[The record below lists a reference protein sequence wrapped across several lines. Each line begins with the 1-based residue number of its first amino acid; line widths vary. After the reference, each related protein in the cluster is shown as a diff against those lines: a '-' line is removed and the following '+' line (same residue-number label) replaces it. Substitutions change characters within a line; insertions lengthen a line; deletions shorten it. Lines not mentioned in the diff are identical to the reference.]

1 MAAQP
6 WFFYYQVEG
15 GEDDWCAGSASD
27 REAIV
32 ARHQPRYC
40 TVLDVDT
47 NFDGDITRE
56 DQLKAHY
63 RGDLYID
70 IDVSKEMGGIETA
83 IQRVNA
89 VLDKYEKVGSKLSS
103 FRIFAS
109 GSKGFHIEIPRQSFI
124 PVENKAG
131 YSKLP
136 QIYKE
141 MVHLPELYVDS
152 IDARVYSSQRGRMWR
167 TTNVQRENGKY
178 KVQVSLAECRSLTVE
193 QYEEF
198 VTAPRPLLATAEPEY
213 CPGLGVAFLKAQEGV
228 DRRLKAVL
236 KAKLSPEQLA
246 RWKKKPPVELKRLLE
261 GHVKEGAGFHPIA
274 VQLAIAAT
282 SFGWTPEVLI
292 ERSQALIQN
301 HQGDGNRYDTPSKR
315 ERELIRMCH
324 YYEGGSGV
332 YYDFALAPIR
342 ALLEVPDE
350 DPDDE
355 PEAPAEEGDPGYS
368 ESDMYPDAADADDEE
383 DMMNPL
389 LTSGVKIRRN
399 GLYKTIEGNDTK
411 ASAIG
416 FDEVWMM
423 VDQSSGDITG
433 YQADMY
439 LDNKRRGKKIVTM
452 SNFTSRQSFQGFALS
467 HGGASVHLTDSQ
479 VVGMAEIFRQKA
491 MRSGKAISMLGREGM
506 DYIVQPDGSIHAVY
520 VSHEE
525 TFTSS
530 PGTEKKDYRLKL
542 AGRDC
547 VPLESDLMHAPSLE
561 GTEEERMFLDNLFRI
576 NKNDNV
582 GKLLGWFS
590 AAFYSQ
596 AIRIQRRQF
605 PLLHVYGTA
614 GAGKSQTC
622 MLMLN
627 MHYYRKQT
635 ELSMAT
641 ALTPHA
647 MKTRLAS
654 SASIPI
660 VWDEVKFHEMR
671 NETKNHITQYLRN
684 NYTAARTEMGVLRR
698 DTGVNSL
705 DIQVHINAAPLVFIG
720 ETMETETAIAER
732 YVSVALTKQERNG
745 DAGQK
750 AFNYCMRNRAIFAKV
765 GKTLVSDALV
775 LDMDEVYDEIEAN
788 EATVGA
794 LIPGRSTDESRRIFN
809 YAVMMFGLDRFLRV
823 VDTAFPGEY
832 TEVIDTL
839 KDAVLANIASELPRN
854 MSESSKVLDT
864 IAFLTKKETDDDY
877 RLIFGTDYTVMANA
891 ADLKLQNCFN
901 KYLRYSK
908 AHGQAPLFPSYDR
921 FVAAM
926 RKHPAIVD
934 TICMDNE
941 ALKDSSRVDVF
952 RFDTDALDTEGVD
965 VFRS

>member
-1 MAAQP
+1 MAQS

-15 GEDDWCAGSASD
+15 GEDSWRAGAASD
-27 REAIV
+27 RAAIV
-32 ARHQPRYC
+32 ERHQPRYC

-56 DQLKAHY
+56 DQLKARY

-70 IDVSKEMGGIETA
+70 IDVSVDMGGIGVA
-83 IQRVNA
+83 IQRVNE
-89 VLDKYEKVGSKLSS
+89 VLDKYEKVGAKISS

-109 GSKGFHIEIPRQSFI
+109 GSKGFHIEIPIESCLKE
-124 PVENKAG
+124 VNKTG

-136 QIYKE
+136 QIFKE
-141 MVHLPELYVDS
+141 MVHLPELYVDN
-152 IDARVYSSQRGRMWR
+152 IDPRVYSSQRGRMWR
-167 TTNVQRENGKY
+167 TTNVQRENGKH
-178 KVQVSLAECRSLTVE
+178 KVQISLAECRGLTVE

-198 VTAPRPLLATAEPEY
+198 VSAPRPILTVTEPEY
-213 CPGLGVAFLKAQEGV
+213 CSDLGVAFMKAYDSVE
-228 DRRLKAVL
+228 RKLKAVL
-236 KAKLSPEQLA
+236 KTKLSPEQLS
-246 RWKKKPPVELKRLLE
+246 RWKKKPPVELRRLM
-261 GHVKEGAGFHPIA
+261 GGQVKEGAGFHPIA

-282 SFGWTPEVLI
+282 SFGWTAEMLI
-292 ERSQALIQN
+292 ERCQELIQN
-301 HQGDGNRYDTPSKR
+301 HQGDGNRYDTPGKR

-342 ALLEVPDE
+342 SLLDIPEE
-350 DPDDE
+350 DPDEE
-355 PEAPAEEGDPGYS
+355 PGEEGDPGYS
-368 ESDMYPDAADADDEE
+368 ETDMYPDAADADDE

-416 FDEVWMM
+416 FDDVWSM
-423 VDQSSGDITG
+423 VDQASGEVIG

-439 LDNKRRGKKIVTM
+439 LDNRKRGKKVITM
-452 SNFTSRQSFQGFALS
+452 SNFASRQSFQGFALS
-467 HGGASVHLTDSQ
+467 QGGASVHLTDSQ
-479 VVGMAEIFRQKA
+479 VVGMAEIFRQKSA
-491 MRSGKAISMLGREGM
+491 KLGKAIKMLGREGM
-506 DYIVQPDGSIHAVY
+506 DFILQPDGSVHAVY
-520 VSHEE
+520 ISHEE
-525 TFTSS
+525 AFI
-530 PGTEKKDYRLKL
+530 GTEGAKGQDYRLKP

-547 VPLESDLMHAPSLE
+547 SPLESDLMRAPNLL
-561 GTEEERMFLDNLFRI
+561 GTDEEREFLDNLFRI

-590 AAFYSQ
+590 SAFYSQ
-596 AIRIQRRQF
+596 AIRILRRQY

-622 MLMLN
+622 LLMLN
-627 MHYYRKQT
+627 MHYYKKQT

-641 ALTPHA
+641 SLTPHA
-647 MKTRLAS
+647 MKTKLSS

-671 NETKNHITQYLRN
+671 SDVKNNITQYLRN
-684 NYTAARTEMGVLRR
+684 NYIAAISEMGIVKR
-698 DTGVNSL
+698 DNGMSQL
-705 DIQVHINAAPLVFIG
+705 DLQKHTNAAPLAFIG
-720 ETMETETAIAER
+720 ETMETETAIADR
-732 YVSVALTKQERNG
+732 YVGVGLTKQERNG
-745 DAGQK
+745 AAGQA
-750 AFNYCMRNRAIFAKV
+750 AFNHCMRNRSILASI

-775 LDMDEVYDEIEAN
+775 LNMKEVDKEIAAHEV
-788 EATVGA
+788 TVGA

-809 YAVMMFGLDRFLRV
+809 YAVTMFGLDRFLKV
-823 VDTAFPGEY
+823 VDIAFPGEY
-832 TEVIDTL
+832 NEIIDTL
-839 KDAVLANIASELPRN
+839 KDAVLANIASELPKN

-877 RLIFGTDYTVMANA
+877 RLIFGTDYTVLGTNV
-891 ADLKLQNCFN
+891 DIKLQNSFN
-901 KYLRYSK
+901 KYLRYSR

-926 RKHPAIVD
+926 KKHPA
-934 TICMDNE
+934 TIDVLCMDNE
-941 ALKDSSRVDVF
+941 SLKDSSRVDVF
-952 RFDTDALDTEGVD
+952 RFDTDTLDTEGVD